1 MFTFVKT
8 TDFFTIL
15 FFLVTAT
22 VLSASNT
29 AELSVLET
37 AQAAVAEA
45 RTRFGSVATVEAT
58 KEVASGFYNMGLSD
72 CEKLYDESEARL
84 STLAVAHENFTV
96 EDVRTWLSGVL
107 ANHHTCLDGLDESRQ
122 GHDETLVHSNV
133 TFVLRE
139 ALAFYKKSRGQIK
152 KSKTIYIYMQ
162 SCIQIFKSNEST
174 VMTSHVTW

>member
-15 FFLVTAT
+15 FFLVTAA
-22 VLSASNT
+22 VISASNT

-58 KEVASGFYNMGLSD
+58 KKVASRFYSLGLSD

-84 STLAVAHENFTV
+84 STLVVAHENFTV

-122 GHDETLVHSNV
+122 GHDETLVHRKV

-139 ALAFYKKSRGQIK
+139 ALAFYKKSRGHIK
-152 KSKTIYIYMQ
+152 KSIRTYIYIYIYMQ

-174 VMTSHVTW
+174 VK